1 MGMRITSEQNEA
13 AAQDCV
19 ERIDKRF
26 GGSGITTTLEHHSN
40 AHKLAFVRITAP
52 PQHWSALAKWLR
64 FDLGVNHCS
73 MVTGTHYPEG
83 GAERGWEVAYH
94 LMRQPVKDQ
103 RPHTHTV
110 HVAESLTGDDVPM
123 HFEVL
128 IP

>member
-73 MVTGTHYPEG
+73 VSYTHLTLPTN
-83 GAERGWEVAYH
+83 REV
-94 LMRQPVKDQ
+94 
-103 RPHTHTV
+103 
-110 HVAESLTGDDVPM
+110 
-123 HFEVL
+123 
-128 IP
+128 